1 MYIRKA
7 IKYPKSLKY
16 RHEQMEICTI
26 FMDRKTQHT
35 HVSFS
40 KLLNKFN
47 AIPIKNMI
55 DLAFVCKKFKKFKK
69 FRSLDI

>member
-1 MYIRKA
+1 
-7 IKYPKSLKY
+7 
-16 RHEQMEICTI
+16 MEICTI

-55 DLAFVCKKFKKFKK
+55 RISSEA
-69 FRSLDI
+69 RSVDYNVYLEEQTSKNSQGN